1 MLLHKRLQTS
11 RPSQG
16 KLARLRALVS
26 EAVAVKG
33 EVPEAAVAAEGARQ
47 GLRSRTQECAERESS
62 GVPSAHAA
70 ALPLAQETRTRRKRC
85 VFTMP
90 CEVRDH
96 AGSATGYRWLNVFP
110 GWECLTLEGNYNPLD
125 DLPLQFRF
133 RTPLQPH

>member
-11 RPSQG
+11 RPCQG
-16 KLARLRALVS
+16 KLAGLGALVT
-26 EAVAVKG
+26 EAVAVKA

-70 ALPLAQETRTRRKRC
+70 VLPLAQETRTCRKCC

-90 CEVRDH
+90 CEVRDSQPDIVGLMSFRF
-96 AGSATGYRWLNVFP
+96 GSA
-110 GWECLTLEGNYNPLD
+110 
-125 DLPLQFRF
+125 
-133 RTPLQPH
+133 